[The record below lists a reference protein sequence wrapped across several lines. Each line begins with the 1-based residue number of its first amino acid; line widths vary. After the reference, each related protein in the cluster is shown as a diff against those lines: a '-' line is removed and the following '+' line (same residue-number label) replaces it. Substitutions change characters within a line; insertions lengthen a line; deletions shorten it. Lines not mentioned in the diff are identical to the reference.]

1 MARRDDDDPTLQ
13 PELDNSTEGGSG
25 EDEAAPESDSVTRR
39 RFDPSSIGLSTT
51 VTKDVTQIEALVD
64 WGDYRAEPPL
74 PEEVLAPD
82 AQGERVRRDLAWCRE
97 PRQSRLAIPIKEGWS
112 NRLLPESA
120 APQRRGGGLVLSVFC
135 RPCAIKSAAEPD
147 RQGWALS
154 VFVINRR
161 AATHRRYADL
171 SYAFQVRS
179 TLTWLVEGSAAS
191 ADLSGIAGDDRDLR
205 VNDLHYADVAFYASG

>member
-1 MARRDDDDPTLQ
+1 MWTSGPISSQAPARSHRPVAHPEDADLAREKLGEEPSRWYLTGFIAPAPNSEMARRDDDDPTLQ

-25 EDEAAPESDSVTRR
+25 EDKAAPESDSVTRR

-112 NRLLPESA
+112 KP
-120 APQRRGGGLVLSVFC
+120 APAG
-135 RPCAIKSAAEPD
+135 E
-147 RQGWALS
+147 
-154 VFVINRR
+154 RR
-161 AATHRRYADL
+161 AAAAGRRL
-171 SYAFQVRS
+171 GPERVLPPLRHQVR
-179 TLTWLVEGSAAS
+179 
-191 ADLSGIAGDDRDLR
+191 R
-205 VNDLHYADVAFYASG
+205 